1 MDNNSKQGAKQGA
14 KQEMIN
20 TFIENYGDRLGD
32 SNFLRLTLNNM
43 TLGKCAATIADYA
56 NKLDLEDSDKELN
69 ESREWVNGRW

>member
-1 MDNNSKQGAKQGA
+1 MDNNSKQDA

-56 NKLDLEDSDKELN
+56 NKFDLEDSDKELN

>member
-1 MDNNSKQGAKQGA
+1 MDYDNVQDA

-56 NKLDLEDSDKELN
+56 NKFDLKDSEEDLKEISDGK
-69 ESREWVNGRW
+69 W